1 MQPSAGPATLDA
13 GAGANGATPA
23 RRPIVDVVPGADVR
37 RRERRLAWT
46 TIAIILVLGTTT
58 TILVLA
64 GRLRVATGA
73 ADPLR
78 IAGECAAWLAVVELY
93 LYGLHRLLHTR
104 RLFRSVHRFHHLSAA
119 TDAWTALSL
128 HPVEALAAFG
138 IFPALVAAHPVHVAT
153 IVLVSAF
160 MISALIATHVNHE
173 PVPRGWHES
182 PATSWLTTPLVHVAH
197 HADDLEHGRR
207 CRASAKTRCIVN
219 IWVAGA
225 PRLSSAHSDRKSTR
239 LNSSHRT

>member
-1 MQPSAGPATLDA
+1 MNLPARSGSDTERTRA
-13 GAGANGATPA
+13 RSIEV
-23 RRPIVDVVPGADVR
+23 RRPIVSAIPSADVR

-46 TIAIILVLGTTT
+46 TISIILALGTAT

-73 ADPLR
+73 TGPGR
-78 IAGECAAWLAVVELY
+78 IALECTGWLVVVELY
-93 LYGLHRLLHTR
+93 LYGLHRLMHTR

-138 IFPALVAAHPVHVAT
+138 IFPALVAAYPVHVAT

-160 MISALIATHVNHE
+160 MITALVATHVNHE
-173 PVPRGWHES
+173 PVPRTWHES
-182 PATSWLTTPLVHVAH
+182 VATSWLTTPLVHVAH
-197 HADDLEHGRR
+197 HADARVNFGAATTLPDRIFGTLRVDLSWYDRR
-207 CRASAKTRCIVN
+207 DLPAWRAT
-219 IWVAGA
+219 GA
-225 PRLSSAHSDRKSTR
+225 SGSDRA
-239 LNSSHRT
+239 